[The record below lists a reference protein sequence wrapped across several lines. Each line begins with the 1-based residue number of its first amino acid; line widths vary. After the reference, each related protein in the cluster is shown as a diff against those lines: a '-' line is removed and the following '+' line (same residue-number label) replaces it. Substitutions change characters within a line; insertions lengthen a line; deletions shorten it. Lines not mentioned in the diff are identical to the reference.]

1 VSAIFYLFQ
10 GATLGLSGAA
20 MPGPFQAYLLDQTLR
35 RGARA
40 TLPFSLAPLVAE
52 VPIVTVILFLVS
64 RLPEWMLS
72 GLHVAGGLLLLYL
85 AAESVRAVRAESGEE
100 ESRPP
105 EVATAGPGASARG
118 GFTRAVAMNLLSPGP
133 YLFWS
138 LLAGPV
144 VVEAAASSAGEAVGF
159 ALGYYGLLIGG
170 FAGFVLVFGLA
181 ARLGPRTVRI
191 LRVVT
196 AAGLLGFG
204 LYQVVK
210 GLTALL

>member
-1 VSAIFYLFQ
+1 
-10 GATLGLSGAA
+10 

-35 RGARA
+35 RGSRA

-52 VPIVTVILFLVS
+52 GPIVTVILFLVS
-64 RLPEWMLS
+64 RLPEWTLS

-85 AAESVRAVRAESGEE
+85 AAESLRAVRAELVEE
-100 ESRPP
+100 TSRPP
-105 EVATAGPGASARG
+105 EVAAAGSASARPDVSARG
-118 GFTRAVAMNLLSPGP
+118 GFARAVAMNLLSPGP

-181 ARLGPRTVRI
+181 ARLGRRTVRI

-204 LYQVVK
+204 LYQIAR